1 MLFCIQPSATQWHS
15 SGEHPS
21 LVSTTSSTR
30 IRQLQLVISLVHSP
44 ISLAYH
50 RIRRKNIY
58 SKLYYHPSS
67 ASSAS
72 QPCTRSA
79 PPNLTNLTRSIVPA
93 HEPQRRPL
101 SQASELTR
109 FQSNLSLPSKKSFRL
124 VSFGLPSTGQLQQS
138 SSYLHFIHPSQY
150 TPTVQSASSSIV
162 TVLRYKFCTMPTVY
176 RTFLC
181 RRSHPSNRMRKF
193 LVQSLAPGRR

>member
-1 MLFCIQPSATQWHS
+1 MMDAPRSDLRPYLAQHMPFCIQPSATQWHS

-30 IRQLQLVISLVHSP
+30 IRQLQLVISLVYSP

-109 FQSNLSLPSKKSFRL
+109 FQSNLSLPSKKSFL
-124 VSFGLPSTGQLQQS
+124 VSFGLLPPDRCSDPVRI
-138 SSYLHFIHPSQY
+138 FIHPAIN
-150 TPTVQSASSSIV
+150 T
-162 TVLRYKFCTMPTVY
+162 
-176 RTFLC
+176 
-181 RRSHPSNRMRKF
+181 HPRFNR
-193 LVQSLAPGRR
+193 LHLL